1 MNKHKL
7 DINDC
12 IAKLV
17 EGYKASLEDDG
28 DFVADE
34 FSEQFGIKCKY
45 DDGNDVLTFKAKD
58 DEIPLEVKELMEDIN
73 DEKNELELDDGG
85 LITFDDEDGTIRY
98 VDQFGNTEG
107 VWKVYD
113 SEYDIYKNKWFPNS
127 EIDNDVTLIVNI
139 PYPDNN
145 NWEEKISKLI
155 GDKPFNYNN
164 LGNNSDLHFEVKES
178 KSQKLMEKIGELD
191 FVLGVF
197 LDEMDSQEDQFA
209 MEWATSKLLGRRDEK
224 NGLYPEHED
233 IAN

>member
-7 DINDC
+7 DIDDC

-34 FSEQFGIKCKY
+34 FSDQFGIKCKY
-45 DDGNDVLTFKAKD
+45 DDDNDVLIFKAKD
-58 DEIPLEVKELMEDIN
+58 DEIPLEVKELMEDVN
-73 DEKNELELDDGG
+73 YEKNEIELDDGR

-98 VDQFGNTEG
+98 MDQFGNSEG
-107 VWKVYD
+107 VWKVD
-113 SEYDIYKNKWFPNS
+113 NPEYPGYKNRWFPNS

-145 NWEEKISKLI
+145 NWEEKLIKLI
-155 GDKPFNYNN
+155 GDTPFNYNN
-164 LGNNSDLHFEVKES
+164 LGSNSDLHFEVKDS
-178 KSQKLMEKIGELD
+178 KSQILMEKIGKLD

-197 LDEMDSQEDQFA
+197 LDEMDSDEEQQ
-209 MEWATSKLLGRRDEK
+209 RRDEK
-224 NGLYPEHED
+224 NGLYSEHED
-233 IAN
+233 ISN